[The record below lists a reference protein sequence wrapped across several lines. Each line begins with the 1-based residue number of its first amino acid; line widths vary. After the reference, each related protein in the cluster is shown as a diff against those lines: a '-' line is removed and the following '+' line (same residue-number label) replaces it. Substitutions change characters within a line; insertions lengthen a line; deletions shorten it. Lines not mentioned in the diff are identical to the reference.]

1 MLEIKSVSL
10 KKISLSFFG
19 EGTSQ
24 GGRESGSPKYWGGL
38 LIKGGGL
45 TDLEFFGGE
54 GGGAR

>member
-10 KKISLSFFG
+10 KNISLSFFG

-24 GGRESGSPKYWGGL
+24 GGRESSSPKYCGGL

-45 TDLEFFGGE
+45 TDLEFFLGE
-54 GGGAR
+54 GVGG